1 MDWTATLKALA
12 PTVASAL
19 LGPLGG
25 LAVSAIGTAIG
36 IDAPT
41 QDKIATAFTSG
52 QLKPED
58 VAKIRQLEIDFKT
71 HESDMGFKYAEL
83 EYQTEALAVKDRG
96 SARDMAASTH
106 SYTPSVLTWIVV
118 GLTLAA
124 EGMLLFNQVPP
135 GADPIIIGRVLG
147 TMDSALIMVLS
158 FWFGSNSNSQR
169 KTELLAQ
176 AQPTK

>member
-1 MDWTATLKALA
+1 MDWIATLKALA

-19 LGPLGG
+19 VGPLGG
-25 LAVSAIGTAIG
+25 LAVTAIG
-36 IDAPT
+36 NAMGVDAPT
-41 QDKIATAFTSG
+41 QTKIADAFTAG

-58 VAKIRQLEIDFKT
+58 IAKIKQLELEFKT
-71 HESDMGFKYAEL
+71 HESDMGFKYADL
-83 EYQTEALAVKDRG
+83 EYQTEALAVKDRD
-96 SARDMAASTH
+96 SARGMATATH
-106 SYTPSVLTWIVV
+106 SASPSILTWIVV

-147 TMDSALIMVLS
+147 TMDSELIMVLS